1 MGKLES
7 LKCPNCG
14 GSDLVKVNQAIY
26 KCNHCSS
33 SSIVE
38 RDPDK
43 NTVILVLSDQV
54 VSAEMDV
61 DPAPKRG
68 VALWVQIIVWIGLLG
83 LLGLLAAGLLKAK
96 NPILGVN
103 SSVPDFTLTL
113 FKGYEFNGASEV
125 KLSDLRGKVVV
136 VNFWASW
143 CQPCRTEA
151 ADLET
156 AWNSYKDK
164 GQVVFLG
171 IDYVDTEPEA
181 RAYMSEFKLS
191 YPNGPD
197 MGTRISQIFNRN
209 LGVPETY
216 VIDQQGV
223 LRFIQIGPFQ
233 SVAEIKAIINPY
245 LAGK

>member
-1 MGKLES
+1 MLHE
-7 LKCPNCG
+7 PNT
-14 GSDLVKVNQAIY
+14 A
-26 KCNHCSS
+26 
-33 SSIVE
+33 
-38 RDPDK
+38 
-43 NTVILVLSDQV
+43 
-54 VSAEMDV
+54 
-61 DPAPKRG
+61 PAPKRG
-68 VALWVQIIVWIGLLG
+68 VPLWAQILVWIGLLG

-96 NPILGVN
+96 NPILGVR
-103 SSVPDFTLTL
+103 STVPDFTLPL
-113 FKGYEFNGASEV
+113 FSGYEYNGASEV
-125 KLSDLRGKVVV
+125 KLSDLKGKVVV

-156 AWNSYKDK
+156 AWQSYKGT

-171 IDYVDTEPEA
+171 VDYVDTEPEA
-181 RAYMSEFKLS
+181 RAYMTEFNLS

-216 VIDQQGV
+216 VVDQQGI

-233 SVAEIKAIINPY
+233 SVAEIQAAIDPL
-245 LAGK
+245 LAGR

>member
-1 MGKLES
+1 MLQE
-7 LKCPNCG
+7 PNT
-14 GSDLVKVNQAIY
+14 A
-26 KCNHCSS
+26 
-33 SSIVE
+33 
-38 RDPDK
+38 
-43 NTVILVLSDQV
+43 
-54 VSAEMDV
+54 
-61 DPAPKRG
+61 PAPKRG
-68 VALWVQIIVWIGLLG
+68 VPLWAQILVWIGLLG

-96 NPILGVN
+96 NPILAVR

-113 FKGYEFNGASEV
+113 YSGYEYNAGLEV
-125 KLSDLRGKVVV
+125 KLSDLKGKVVV

-156 AWNSYKDK
+156 AWRSYADK

-171 IDYVDTEPEA
+171 VDYVDTEPEA
-181 RAYMSEFKLS
+181 RSYMKDFNLS

-216 VIDQQGV
+216 VIDQQGI

-233 SVAEIKAIINPY
+233 SVAEIQAIVDPL
-245 LAGK
+245 LAGR

>member
-1 MGKLES
+1 MVND
-7 LKCPNCG
+7 PNLG
-14 GSDLVKVNQAIY
+14 
-26 KCNHCSS
+26 
-33 SSIVE
+33 
-38 RDPDK
+38 
-43 NTVILVLSDQV
+43 
-54 VSAEMDV
+54 
-61 DPAPKRG
+61 PAPKRG
-68 VALWVQIIVWIGLLG
+68 VALWVQILVWIGLLG

-96 NPILGVN
+96 NPILGVG

-113 FKGYEFNGASEV
+113 FEDYGFDGTSEV
-125 KLSDLRGKVVV
+125 RLNDLKGKIVV

-156 AWNSYKDK
+156 AWNSYKDS
-164 GQVVFLG
+164 GQVIFLG
-171 IDYVDTEPEA
+171 VDYVDTEPEA
-181 RAYMSEFKLS
+181 RAYMSEYNLS

-216 VIDQQGV
+216 FIDQKGN

-233 SVAEIKAIINPY
+233 SVAEIQAVIDPI
-245 LAGK
+245 LAGR